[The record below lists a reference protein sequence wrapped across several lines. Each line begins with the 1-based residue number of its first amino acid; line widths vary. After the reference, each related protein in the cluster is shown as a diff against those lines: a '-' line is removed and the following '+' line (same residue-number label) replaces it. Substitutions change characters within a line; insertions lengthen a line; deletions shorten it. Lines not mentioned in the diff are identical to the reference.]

1 MKILIYL
8 TVVTILYK
16 AGVIHRFLDA
26 LIIPDLEPV
35 PVHSETIRA
44 APQPVRVNPDY
55 KNISRLELEQ
65 LAIDRMK
72 KIGIKHYYIIA
83 RTAPNDVLIE
93 WAEL

>member
-8 TVVTILYK
+8 TAVTILYK
-16 AGVIHRFLDA
+16 TGVISKFLD
-26 LIIPDLEPV
+26 LFIIQEPQ
-35 PVHSETIRA
+35 PTTATRDS
-44 APQPVRVNPDY
+44 PQPVQVNPDY

-72 KIGIKHYYIIA
+72 NIGIKHWYIIA

-93 WAEL
+93 IIS

>member
-1 MKILIYL
+1 MKVLIYL
-8 TVVTILYK
+8 ISVTILYK
-16 AGVIHRFLDA
+16 TGVISKFLD
-26 LIIPDLEPV
+26 LFKLQEPQ
-35 PVHSETIRA
+35 PATATRDS
-44 APQPVRVNPDY
+44 PQPVKVNPDY

-72 KIGIKHYYIIA
+72 NIGIKHWYIIA